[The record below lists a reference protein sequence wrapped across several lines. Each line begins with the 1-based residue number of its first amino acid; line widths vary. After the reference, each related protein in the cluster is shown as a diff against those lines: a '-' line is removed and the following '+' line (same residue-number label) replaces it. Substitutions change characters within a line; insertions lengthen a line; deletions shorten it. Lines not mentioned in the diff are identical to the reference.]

1 LLDTVRLTD
10 TGSGKVLLA
19 DAVDSNARLVPH
31 VKESLAVPT
40 SPVPAA
46 VVTVRPTLNGSC
58 GGGGGEH
65 Q

>member
-46 VVTVRPTLNGSC
+46 HLSASRLIHG
-58 GGGGGEH
+58 
-65 Q
+65 